1 MSSAPSVSLEFFP
14 PRSQEMTARLHG
26 SLTRL
31 LPYGP
36 AFCTVSYGAG
46 GSTRHGTAEW
56 VRRIRLDYG
65 VDCAPHLAHIS
76 HACEEVRAI
85 VGGYLADGVRRVI
98 AVRGDLPQDGVPEE
112 VRGRGY
118 ASTVDLVAELK
129 AAGVREIM
137 VGAHPEHGA
146 GDEIAIRRHVE
157 FLQKKMDAGADLAIT
172 QFFLDN
178 TRFYRLRDACS
189 AAGIDH
195 RLAPGIMP
203 LHNVHQVLSFARKT
217 RVSIPEALRARLE
230 KAEDDPA
237 ALRGIADRF
246 SLNQVRDL
254 ACHGVERFH
263 LFTMNRAP
271 LTAAI
276 CEALGLAASAT
287 PA

>member
-1 MSSAPSVSLEFFP
+1 
-14 PRSQEMTARLHG
+14 
-26 SLTRL
+26 
-31 LPYGP
+31 
-36 AFCTVSYGAG
+36 
-46 GSTRHGTAEW
+46 
-56 VRRIRLDYG
+56 
-65 VDCAPHLAHIS
+65 
-76 HACEEVRAI
+76 
-85 VGGYLADGVRRVI
+85 
-98 AVRGDLPQDGVPEE
+98 
-112 VRGRGY
+112 
-118 ASTVDLVAELK
+118 
-129 AAGVREIM
+129 
-137 VGAHPEHGA
+137 
-146 GDEIAIRRHVE
+146 
-157 FLQKKMDAGADLAIT
+157 MDAGADLAIT

-287 PA
+287 AA